1 MKETKPTAFD
11 DLQSILETKP
21 YAFVDGSYNKDT
33 KTYGFGGFLVENGE
47 RHKIQGAGRDDDIA
61 SLWNV
66 GGELSGAIEAI
77 KLAIALELKEIYIIY
92 DYLGI
97 EMWATGKWKRNKPV
111 TEAYYRFIQD
121 IKELIDVHFVK
132 VKGHTGIDGNEE
144 ADKLAKEA
152 AGINS
157 ESPLVDEDLIE
168 LNPASDLYSYID
180 EIEKEN
186 KTDKEESDVSSSDD
200 SE

>member
-1 MKETKPTAFD
+1 MFSIRDRQGGNVIDSFD
-11 DLQSILETKP
+11 SLEAAT
-21 YAFVDGSYNKDT
+21 YALNEY
-33 KTYGFGGFLVENGE
+33 
-47 RHKIQGAGRDDDIA
+47 
-61 SLWNV
+61 
-66 GGELSGAIEAI
+66 
-77 KLAIALELKEIYIIY
+77 
-92 DYLGI
+92 
-97 EMWATGKWKRNKPV
+97 
-111 TEAYYRFIQD
+111 
-121 IKELIDVHFVK
+121 
-132 VKGHTGIDGNEE
+132 EE